1 MSENETAPVEATS
14 EFTPITSQE
23 ALDKIMGSRI
33 DGVKRKYSDYDGLKA
48 KAHEYD
54 AIVEKGKTDQERQEE
69 TIKSLTAALD
79 EERAGRL
86 RADVAAVKGVP
97 ASSLTGSTT
106 EELEASADA
115 LIEWRGEASNKKPVS
130 RTGLKSGATGNDQMM
145 DPKEA
150 AAIALRQLRHL

>member
-1 MSENETAPVEATS
+1 MSENETAPAEGTS

-54 AIVEKGKTDQERQEE
+54 AIVEKGKTDQERQQE
-69 TIKSLTAALD
+69 TIRSLTSALD

-86 RADVAAVKGVP
+86 RADVAALKGVP

-115 LIEWRGEASNKKPVS
+115 LIEWRGEVKKPVS
-130 RTGLKSGATGNDQMM
+130 RTGLKSGATGSDQMM